1 MNTIKRA
8 GVLTTAALTAL
19 LWVGVPAGARDTA
32 PATNC
37 PGNNAA
43 HVAPEDGARRQ
54 CGEHCRGDHPCQ
66 TTSTTVAETTTTTAP
81 PTESTTTTAPPASPA
96 PTPEPA
102 DLDCGDPGTSPGMPV
117 DAGDPHD
124 LDADDD
130 GIGCEAPTPAPA
142 AAPVVAQ
149 PTYTG

>member
-19 LWVGVPAGARDTA
+19 LWVGVPAGARDTTTTCDGVAGIAHPCGQVPSPPEAPCPRDCDETTPTTAA
-32 PATNC
+32 PA
-37 PGNNAA
+37 
-43 HVAPEDGARRQ
+43 
-54 CGEHCRGDHPCQ
+54 
-66 TTSTTVAETTTTTAP
+66 
-81 PTESTTTTAPPASPA
+81 TTTTAPPAEPPASLPPEAPA
-96 PTPEPA
+96 PDPTPATPA
-102 DLDCGDPGTSPGMPV
+102 DLDCGDPGTTANMPV
-117 DAGDPHD
+117 PADDPHG

-130 GIGCEAPTPAPA
+130 GIGCEAAVIAPA